1 MILIVELT
9 RLLENGNAN
18 MNNNLLRIKFQQRL
32 NKLASSDYDN
42 IECWQIAEAF
52 NKAQRE
58 WFRRQVH
65 GLNLRK
71 ESAEQ
76 SINVID
82 DLQKFITTAELLGTD
97 KDIYFE
103 STQIPDKYVNFIRV
117 SALAS
122 NDKCKNRKMTV
133 YLAEEANAKIL
144 VDDVF
149 KGPDFDWS
157 ETFCT
162 IMGDKIRIYTNDKFN
177 ISNATLTYY
186 RKPLDIAFDNC
197 INPSTG
203 LTSLNQECEF
213 KDVVTELIV
222 DEAVAIIAGD
232 IESMTQYQRNTQNAQ
247 RSN

>member
-1 MILIVELT
+1 
-9 RLLENGNAN
+9 

-65 GLNLRK
+65 GLNLKK

-76 SINVID
+76 SINVVD
-82 DLQKFITTAELLGTD
+82 DLQRFISTAELLGTD
-97 KDIYFE
+97 KDTYFE
-103 STQIPDKYVNFIRV
+103 SVNIPTEYINFIRV
-117 SALAS
+117 NALAS
-122 NDKCKNRKMTV
+122 TDKCKNRKMTV

-162 IMGDKIRIYTNDKFN
+162 IVSDKIRIYTNNKFN
-177 ISNATLTYY
+177 ISKATLTYY
-186 RKPLDIAFDNC
+186 RSPIDIAFDGC

-203 LTSLNQECEF
+203 LTSLNQECQF
-213 KDVVTELIV
+213 KDAVTELII

-232 IESMTQYQRNTQNAQ
+232 IESITQYQRNTQNAQ